1 MLKGMILENSN
12 FEKSQMK
19 NRDLK
24 QANYSD
30 EITNM
35 KSKFTDFG
43 VKWRIFE
50 VHWLMITFPP
60 QNLGLTPLT
69 SENSNSKVGELETCC
84 SKLEE
89 VEKRISCRVE

>member
-1 MLKGMILENSN
+1 MLKGMILKNSI
-12 FEKSQMK
+12 FEKSWMK

-35 KSKFTDFG
+35 KSKFNDFG
-43 VKWRIFE
+43 VKWRSFE

-60 QNLGLTPLT
+60 QNLGLTPLIMD
-69 SENSNSKVGELETCC
+69 SEFVFVVLADNVMIGTQSGVYKVDFL
-84 SKLEE
+84 
-89 VEKRISCRVE
+89 